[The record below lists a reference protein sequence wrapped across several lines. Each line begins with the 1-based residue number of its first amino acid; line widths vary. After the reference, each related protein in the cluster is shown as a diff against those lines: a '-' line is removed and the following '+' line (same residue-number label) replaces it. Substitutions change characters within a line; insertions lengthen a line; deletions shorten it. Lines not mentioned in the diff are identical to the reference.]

1 MNNSEKTFVTDL
13 ITEPDNINT
22 IVEETTSTIENK
34 IEQLPFSNREQRR
47 AFMKKFGKTGETISG
62 TAKKFAYIDLIQ
74 KLRELNKKKENENYE
89 TTTENS

>member
-74 KLRELNKKKENENYE
+74 KLRKLNEKENGKNEQA
-89 TTTENS
+89 TKD